1 MSRTRK
7 DAPYFVRA
15 RKNGKV
21 EHDYSCLDYSPT
33 KSFTKVTTEIFFANE
48 VKKMEAL
55 EAELAE
61 NVGTFTVKEHR
72 GYLVTRTGAVSAF
85 RWATARR
92 PREVVPVRLFV
103 DSVYHHPN
111 FYSKVERYGMEI
123 HVEHTVSDFDV
134 FYVYTVTRTVKSGR
148 NWGPRG
154 QQSSE
159 ECCTPTLPWHLNK
172 CGRSCCGEWWPEDP
186 RNTLTDDLKASAK
199 IFNSGGITAF
209 DEELQ
214 PEDEPVDLL
223 PNIVYTS
230 ETPVSV

>member
-7 DAPYFVRA
+7 DQPYFVRA
-15 RKNGKV
+15 KKQGKV
-21 EHDYSCLDYSPT
+21 EHDYSCLNYTPN
-33 KSFTKVTTEIFFANE
+33 KVSTTVTEEIFFANE

-55 EAELAE
+55 EAEIAE
-61 NVGTFTVKEHR
+61 NGGTFTVAERR
-72 GYLVTRTGAVSAF
+72 GYLVTRTGAVSPF
-85 RWATARR
+85 RWATATR
-92 PREVVPVRLFV
+92 PREVIPKRLFV
-103 DSVYHHPN
+103 DSIYHHPN
-111 FYSKVERYGMEI
+111 FYSVVERYGMTL
-123 HVEHTVSDFDV
+123 HVSHTVSDFDV
-134 FYVYTVTRTVKSGR
+134 FYVYTVTRTNSRRR

-186 RNTLTDDLKASAK
+186 RNTLNEDLKSSAK

-209 DEELQ
+209 DDELQ

-223 PNIVYTS
+223 PAIVYTS
-230 ETPVSV
+230 ETPVTV